1 MVLIIS
7 RRDHKYAQQA
17 EKGHDDGKALPQIV
31 IPLYGKL
38 RFHQI
43 VSSQHPYAQPEHVI
57 RPRGV
62 LFQREVADSAQKNGD
77 AHRDDAVRAF
87 PRFHRLTISDK
98 MIAQAENCYGRI
110 TDIREKQIEG
120 IVAVRRKSRNEQK
133 RQESGKNVVADE
145 EHDADERH
153 ETDRSFHLLACQNE
167 QTRGEQF
174 EGVKQ
179 IAIQQFSCVG
189 QKRFPIHA
197 L

>member
-1 MVLIIS
+1 MIFRFLWLPEAIFPPSIALS
-7 RRDHKYAQQA
+7 D
-17 EKGHDDGKALPQIV
+17 ALPS
-31 IPLYGKL
+31 
-38 RFHQI
+38 
-43 VSSQHPYAQPEHVI
+43 VSYTHLDVYKRQ
-57 RPRGV
+57 
-62 LFQREVADSAQKNGD
+62 
-77 AHRDDAVRAF
+77 
-87 PRFHRLTISDK
+87 
-98 MIAQAENCYGRI
+98 
-110 TDIREKQIEG
+110 
-120 IVAVRRKSRNEQK
+120 